1 MKRFKHFSIP
11 YVIWLG
17 VLVLLPLILLTLLSF
32 SATKYTLTFDSFRF
46 SVDHVSSVFTA
57 QNLLAFYNS
66 IKLALLATLGC
77 VIFGYPVSYIISMSK
92 IKNKYLTILL
102 ILFPMWICMLLRL
115 KIINNMLSEGGLL
128 ESFFG
133 ISLNIS
139 GTEFAVVVV
148 MILMYMPFMILPIF
162 TQLQKID
169 RSLFEASQDLGAT
182 PVKTFLKVTLPLS
195 MKGVTSGIIMVF
207 LPAATGFAIPEI
219 IGNGKIN
226 LIGNVI
232 ENYISGAKGVATQY
246 NIGCMIS
253 LIIIIVVIGALVIIS
268 KVDAEGETLL

>member
-1 MKRFKHFSIP
+1 MKNFKRYSIP

-17 VLVLLPLILLTLLSF
+17 VLVIFPLILLTLISF
-32 SATKYTLTFDSFRF
+32 SATKYSLTFDSFRL
-46 SVDHVSSVFTA
+46 SIEHAESVFTA
-57 QNLLAFYNS
+57 QNVEAFWNS
-66 IKLALLATLGC
+66 IKLAFLATIGC
-77 VIFGYPVSYIISMSK
+77 VLLGYPVAYIVSMSK
-92 IKNKYLTILL
+92 LKNKYLAIIL

-133 ISLNIS
+133 IKINLS
-139 GTEFAVVVV
+139 GTQFAVVLV

-169 RSLFEASQDLGAT
+169 RSLFEASQDLGAN
-182 PVKTFLKVTLPLS
+182 PFKTFVKVTLPLS

-253 LIIIIVVIGALVIIS
+253 LVIIILVIGSLILIS
-268 KVDAEGETLL
+268 KIDAEGETLL

>member
-1 MKRFKHFSIP
+1 MKGFKRFAIP
-11 YVIWLG
+11 YVIWLA
-17 VLVLLPLILLTLLSF
+17 VLVFVPLVLLTLLSV
-32 SATKYTLTFDSFRF
+32 SSTKYSLTFDSFRF

-57 QNLLAFYNS
+57 QNLQAFGNS
-66 IKLALLATLGC
+66 IKLSLLATIGC
-77 VIFGYPVSYIISMSK
+77 VLFGYPVAYIVSMSK
-92 IKNKYLTILL
+92 LKNKYLAILL

-115 KIINNMLSEGGLL
+115 KVINNMLSEGGLL
-128 ESFFG
+128 KSFFG
-133 ISLNIS
+133 ISLNLS
-139 GTEFAVVVV
+139 GTELAVVVV

-182 PVKTFLKVTLPLS
+182 PAKTFLKVTLPLS

-253 LIIIIVVIGALVIIS
+253 LVIIIVVIGSLILIS
-268 KVDAEGETLL
+268 KIDAEGETLL

>member
-1 MKRFKHFSIP
+1 MKNFKRYSIP

-17 VLVLLPLILLTLLSF
+17 VLVIFPLIILTLISF
-32 SATKYTLTFDSFRF
+32 SATKYSLTFNSFRL
-46 SVDHVSSVFTA
+46 SIEHAESVFTA
-57 QNLLAFYNS
+57 QNVEAFWNS
-66 IKLALLATLGC
+66 IKLAFLATIGC
-77 VIFGYPVSYIISMSK
+77 VLLGYPVAYIVSMSK
-92 IKNKYLTILL
+92 LKNKYLAIIL

-133 ISLNIS
+133 ISLNLS
-139 GTEFAVVVV
+139 GTQFAVVLV

-169 RSLFEASQDLGAT
+169 RSLFEASQDLGAN
-182 PVKTFLKVTLPLS
+182 PFKTFVKVTLPLS

-246 NIGCMIS
+246 NVGCMIS
-253 LIIIIVVIGALVIIS
+253 LVIIFLVFGS
-268 KVDAEGETLL
+268 LMIINKVDAEGETLL

>member
-1 MKRFKHFSIP
+1 MKRFKHFAIP

-17 VLVLLPLILLTLLSF
+17 LLVLLPLILLIFLSF
-32 SATKYTLTFDSFRF
+32 SSTKYSLSFESFEF
-46 SVDHVSSVFTA
+46 SVEHVSTVFTA
-57 QNLLAFYNS
+57 QNLTAFGNS
-66 IKLALLATLGC
+66 IKLALLATIGC
-77 VIFGYPVSYIISMSK
+77 VLFGYPVSYIISMSK
-92 IKNKYLTILL
+92 IKNKYLAILL

-115 KIINNMLSEGGLL
+115 KVINNMLSEGGLL

-133 ISLNIS
+133 ISVNLS
-139 GTEFAVVVV
+139 GTEFAVVLV
-148 MILMYMPFMILPIF
+148 MILMYLPFMILPIF

-253 LIIIIVVIGALVIIS
+253 LIIIVVVIGALILIS
-268 KVDAEGETLL
+268 KIDAEGETLL

>member
-1 MKRFKHFSIP
+1 MSFSI
-11 YVIWLG
+11 
-17 VLVLLPLILLTLLSF
+17 
-32 SATKYTLTFDSFRF
+32 K
-46 SVDHVSSVFTA
+46 
-57 QNLLAFYNS
+57 NL
-66 IKLALLATLGC
+66 K
-77 VIFGYPVSYIISMSK
+77 II
-92 IKNKYLTILL
+92 LTILL

-115 KIINNMLSEGGLL
+115 KVINNMLSEGGLL
-128 ESFFG
+128 ETFFG
-133 ISLNIS
+133 IHVNLS
-139 GTEFAVVVV
+139 GTEFAVVLV
-148 MILMYMPFMILPIF
+148 MILMYLPFMILPIF

-253 LIIIIVVIGALVIIS
+253 LIIIIVVIGSLVIIS
-268 KVDAEGETLL
+268 KIDAEGETLL

>member
-1 MKRFKHFSIP
+1 MKKFKRFAIP

-17 VLVLLPLILLTLLSF
+17 VLVLFPLILLTLISF
-32 SATKYTLTFDSFRF
+32 STTKYSLAFDSFRF
-46 SVDHVSSVFTA
+46 SIDHISTVFTA
-57 QNLLAFYNS
+57 QNVEAFWNS
-66 IKLALLATLGC
+66 LKLAALATIGC
-77 VIFGYPVSYIISMSK
+77 VLFGYPVSYIVSMSK

-115 KIINNMLSEGGLL
+115 KVINNLLSEGGIL
-128 ESFFG
+128 ESLLG
-133 ISLNIS
+133 VSVNLS
-139 GTEFAVVVV
+139 GTEFAVVMV
-148 MILMYMPFMILPIF
+148 MILMYLPFMILPIF

-169 RSLFEASQDLGAT
+169 RSLFEASQDLGAN
-182 PVKTFLKVTLPLS
+182 PFKTFLKVTLPLS

-253 LIIIIVVIGALVIIS
+253 LIIIIVVIGSLFLIS
-268 KVDAEGETLL
+268 KIDAEGETLL